1 MTLPYAT
8 LPGDLDH
15 LIADEHVVANRLFE
29 HLEAGRGDRRMLVD
43 QVSYGR
49 ALHAHAE
56 EEVLYP
62 ALAEIGVAA
71 DAEEGL
77 DEHQALK
84 RLLVL
89 LDHADPGSRKFE
101 RALNKLIGGIRHHIE
116 KEERE
121 FLPALRQAVG
131 AEEMGRLGERYLA
144 AKRSAPARSHP
155 TVPPTGR
162 RRRLMRVAAGFMDKV
177 RDRVSGRSN
186 VLSTD
191 ASWLLDHQAQRIL
204 DTWSRLV
211 LAPYELLTP
220 EQARQQPSLADAA
233 MEILQQDGRPTDP
246 EEVGSAADVTVP
258 GPGGDLVVRVYKPLG
273 QTSDPVPVVMWVHGG
288 GWILFTNDDY
298 DASCR
303 ALVNRTGAIV
313 VSPEYRKAPEHVFP
327 AAHEDVLAT
336 YRWLRTNAAGLGGD
350 PSRIAIGGEGVGA
363 NMAAA
368 TCGQLKQAGE
378 PLPVAQVLVCPLT
391 TTAQYGASMRDA
403 ADARPLNRPLLSWM
417 MMHAFL
423 GVTDSLKDPRVDLL
437 PLSAQGLAGLPPT
450 LIVTTDRDVL
460 QSQGDEWCAR
470 LEAASVRA
478 TSVRYLGVMHDFF
491 GLAAVL
497 DKAALAQEEV
507 ALHLRQA
514 FGEAPA
520 AHPLDGAPMRRPKVI
535 G

>member
-15 LIADEHVVANRLFE
+15 LISDEHVVVNRLFE
-29 HLEAGRGDRRMLVD
+29 HLEAGRGDRRTLVD

-49 ALHAHAE
+49 TLHAHAE

-62 ALAEIGVAA
+62 ALAEIGAA
-71 DAEEGL
+71 DAEEGR

-89 LDHADPGSRKFE
+89 LDHADPGSHEFE
-101 RALNKLIGGIRHHIE
+101 RALNKLIGGVRHHVD

-121 FLPALRQAVG
+121 FLPALRRAVG

-144 AKRSAPARSHP
+144 AKRSVPARSHP

-162 RRRLMRVAAGFMDKV
+162 RRRLMHVAAGLMDKV
-177 RDRVSGRSN
+177 RDRASGRSN

-191 ASWLLDHQAQRIL
+191 ASCLLDTQAQRIL

-211 LAPYELLTP
+211 LAPYELLTL

-233 MEILQQDGRPTDP
+233 MKILRQDRRPTDP

-273 QTSDPVPVVMWVHGG
+273 QTRDPVPVVMWVHGG

-303 ALVNRTGAIV
+303 ALVNRTGTIV

-336 YRWLRTNAAGLGGD
+336 YRWLRTNATGLGGD

-391 TTAQYGASMRDA
+391 TTTQYGASMRDA

-417 MMHAFL
+417 MMHAFH

-470 LEAASVRA
+470 LAAAGVRA
-478 TSVRYLGVMHDFF
+478 TSVRYQGVMHDFF

-497 DKAALAQEEV
+497 DKAAQAQEEV

-520 AHPLDGAPMRRPKVI
+520 AHAVDGAPMRGRKVI